1 MLHFVFTHEG
11 KKKNKVPQLTGYSC
25 EIISK
30 VFESLSETHAGLDQL
45 VHKLI
50 VRKRISRCVIVIRV
64 N

>member
-30 VFESLSETHAGLDQL
+30 VSLSETHAGLDQL